1 MMKSVQGMHSAGKLN
16 TTKCMSY
23 HWVWGGSFFFRDT
36 TVVYKFLV
44 NPSNQSV
51 LKPPFNLA
59 FLPGSPLSSVWSGII
74 YAFSHLQKHARFSQH
89 RELTWSKQKK
99 LQHCIYLRILSPCSH
114 HVCFSW
120 PAANFSLFWSV
131 AAGGFNVVRNTCAVV
146 IFFYHFGNSSGSARR
161 QCSVLLWKKCCRFT
175 SVDLQN
181 DWGIWVGALIIQKT
195 SLPRYSSDYIQW
207 ELFPVVLD
215 FLSYLCPRTGA
226 APLLVCGRK
235 MKCYNYW
242 VETMGCIAVTT

>member
-120 PAANFSLFWSV
+120 PAANFSASLFWSV

-146 IFFYHFGNSSGSARR
+146 IFFTILETVVG
-161 QCSVLLWKKCCRFT
+161 QLLDNAQFSCERNA
-175 SVDLQN
+175 VDLQ
-181 DWGIWVGALIIQKT
+181 VLICKMT
-195 SLPRYSSDYIQW
+195 EGFGW
-207 ELFPVVLD
+207 ELSSYKKRVSQD
-215 FLSYLCPRTGA
+215 TAQITSNESSFL
-226 APLLVCGRK
+226 
-235 MKCYNYW
+235 
-242 VETMGCIAVTT
+242 